1 MEKKSIIKRVKNVWK
16 AIWHHVKAWMGA
28 FVMLLC
34 MVSGV
39 MVPWLYM
46 GKMADAILEI
56 WNEGN
61 LLYIPDLLKIL
72 VTVAGIIIFPIVAV
86 ICAIIITG
94 TIGYIVYKL
103 YAFIKKDKYALRDI
117 LDELVYNGLL
127 K

>member
-1 MEKKSIIKRVKNVWK
+1 METNLKKSIIKKIK

-28 FVMLLC
+28 FVLLLC

-86 ICAIIITG
+86 ICAIIITC
-94 TIGYIVYKL
+94 TIGYILYKL
-103 YAFIKKDKYALRDI
+103 YTFIFKKDKYALGDI
-117 LDELVYNGLL
+117 VYNLVYNN
-127 K
+127 

>member
-1 MEKKSIIKRVKNVWK
+1 METKSIIKKVKNVWY
-16 AIWHHVKAWMGA
+16 HVKAWTGA
-28 FVMLLC
+28 FFMLLC

-46 GKMADAILEI
+46 GKMADAIVEI

-61 LLYIPDLLKIL
+61 LLYIPDLLKLL

-94 TIGYIVYKL
+94 TIGYIIYKL
-103 YAFIKKDKYALRDI
+103 YAFIFKKDRYALGDI
-117 LDELVYNGLL
+117 LYNLVYNN
-127 K
+127 